1 MKRLLMF
8 AFLPT
13 LMCAQSAPVPATEV
27 KDSPSTPIALPDQ
40 HTGPLKGKPT
50 IIGGTV
56 TKLDL
61 VRDELTIRVFGSKQ
75 TMKILFDP
83 RTRVFRD
90 GTPVALHDL
99 RNEDHVSVETR
110 LDGSDVF
117 AQSIHVFEHSTTGE
131 TSGQVL
137 SYDSGKGEVII
148 RDALASQA
156 VKLKVSSA
164 TVVSG
169 TDKGP
174 AYSIADLKE
183 GALVTAK
190 FSSDDHGKDV
200 ARQLVIQ
207 AVPGATFTFS
217 GSVAYLDV
225 HSGVLVLTD
234 PRDKKT
240 YEISFDQGRTP
251 VGEQVHEGSE
261 VTVAAL
267 FDGTHY
273 HATAITASP
282 RQNP

>member
-8 AFLPT
+8 AFLST
-13 LMCAQSAPVPATEV
+13 LTFAQSSPVTA
-27 KDSPSTPIALPDQ
+27 STPVSLPDQ
-40 HTGPLKGKPT
+40 RPAPLKGKPT

-61 VRDELTIRVFGSKQ
+61 VRDELTVRVFGSKQ

-83 RTRVFRD
+83 RTRIFRD

-99 RNEDHVSVETR
+99 RKEDHVSVETR

-117 AQSIHVFEHSTTGE
+117 AQSIHVFGHSTTGE
-131 TSGQVL
+131 ASGQVL
-137 SYDSGKGEVII
+137 SYDSGRGEIII
-148 RDALASQA
+148 RDALASQP
-156 VKLKVSSA
+156 VKLRVSSA
-164 TVVSG
+164 TAVSG
-169 TDKGP
+169 AEKGP

-190 FSSDDHGKDV
+190 FSSDGHGNGV

-207 AVPGATFTFS
+207 ALPGATFTFS

-240 YEISFDQGRTP
+240 YEISFDQSRTP

-261 VTVAAL
+261 VSVAAL
-267 FDGTHY
+267 FDGSHY
-273 HATAITASP
+273 RATSITA
-282 RQNP
+282 NPNK

>member
-8 AFLPT
+8 AFFST
-13 LMCAQSAPVPATEV
+13 LAYAQSAPAPASEPV
-27 KDSPSTPIALPDQ
+27 SLPESRPA
-40 HTGPLKGKPT
+40 PLKGKPT

-61 VRDELTIRVFGSKQ
+61 VRDQLTVRVFGSKQ

-83 RTRVFRD
+83 RTRIFRD
-90 GTPVALHDL
+90 GTPVALHEL

-117 AQSIHVFEHSTTGE
+117 AQSIRIFGHSTTGE
-131 TSGQVL
+131 ASGQVL
-137 SYDSGKGEVII
+137 SYDAGKGEVII

-156 VKLKVSSA
+156 LKLKISSA
-164 TVVSG
+164 TAVSG
-169 TDKGP
+169 TEKGP

-190 FSSDDHGKDV
+190 FSSDDHGKGV
-200 ARQLVIQ
+200 ARQLIIQ
-207 AVPGATFTFS
+207 AVPGAAFTFS
-217 GSVAYLDV
+217 GSIAYLDV

-240 YEISFDQGRTP
+240 YEISFDQHRTP
-251 VGEQVHEGSE
+251 VGEQVHEGSD

-267 FDGTHY
+267 FDGSHY
-273 HATAITASP
+273 RATAITATSG
-282 RQNP
+282 QNP

>member
-1 MKRLLMF
+1 MKRWLMF
-8 AFLPT
+8 AFLST
-13 LMCAQSAPVPATEV
+13 LACGQSAPAPAP
-27 KDSPSTPIALPDQ
+27 DAAAAISLPESRPA
-40 HTGPLKGKPT
+40 PLKGKPT

-61 VRDELTIRVFGSKQ
+61 VRDELTVRVFGSKQ

-83 RTRVFRD
+83 RTHIFRD
-90 GTPVALHDL
+90 GSPVALHDL

-110 LDGSDVF
+110 LDGTDVF
-117 AQSIHVFEHSTTGE
+117 AQSIHIFGHSTMGE

-137 SYDSGKGEVII
+137 SYDSGRGEVII

-156 VKLKVSSA
+156 VKLKVSSD

-169 TDKGP
+169 TEKGP
-174 AYSIADLKE
+174 AYSLADLKE

-190 FSSDDHGKDV
+190 FSSGDHGRDV
-200 ARQLVIQ
+200 ARELIIQ
-207 AVPGATFTFS
+207 AIPGATFTFS

-225 HSGVLVLTD
+225 HSGVLVVTD

-240 YEISFDQGRTP
+240 YEISFDQRRTP
-251 VGEQVHEGSE
+251 VGEQVHEGSD

-267 FDGTHY
+267 FDGAHY
-273 HATAITASP
+273 RATAITA
-282 RQNP
+282 NPNK

>member
-13 LMCAQSAPVPATEV
+13 LMYAQSAPVPATEA
-27 KDSPSTPIALPDQ
+27 KDSPSTPISLPDQ
-40 HTGPLKGKPT
+40 RTAPLKGKAT

-61 VRDELTIRVFGSKQ
+61 VRDELTVRVFGSKQ

-83 RTRVFRD
+83 RTHVFRD
-90 GTPVALHDL
+90 GTPVSLHDL

-110 LDGSDVF
+110 SDGSDVF
-117 AQSIHVFEHSTTGE
+117 AQSIHVFAHSTTGE
-131 TSGQVL
+131 CSGQVL
-137 SYDSGKGEVII
+137 SYDSGKGEIVI
-148 RDALASQA
+148 RDALASQP
-156 VKLKVSSA
+156 VKLRVSSA
-164 TVVSG
+164 TTISG
-169 TDKGP
+169 TEKGP
-174 AYSIADLKE
+174 AYSLADLKE
-183 GALVTAK
+183 GVLVTAK
-190 FSSDDHGKDV
+190 FSSDEHGKEV
-200 ARQLVIQ
+200 ARQLIIQ

-251 VGEQVHEGSE
+251 IGQQVHEGSD

-267 FDGTHY
+267 FDGSHY
-273 HATAITASP
+273 RATAITA
-282 RQNP
+282 NPAK